1 MVAPLK
7 LIIEINAMGQAL
19 DKQDAYQLGLN
30 DLEVAATWIGLL
42 NGWNPQSENSE
53 DQGAG
58 VGLNPFYFRSQC
70 SSINDSWERARSL
83 SGPKER

>member
-1 MVAPLK
+1 VVAPLK

-42 NGWNPQSENSE
+42 NGWNPQDEDSE
-53 DQGAG
+53 D
-58 VGLNPFYFRSQC
+58 
-70 SSINDSWERARSL
+70 
-83 SGPKER
+83 

>member
-1 MVAPLK
+1 VVAPLK

-42 NGWNPQSENSE
+42 NGWNPQS
-53 DQGAG
+53 D
-58 VGLNPFYFRSQC
+58 
-70 SSINDSWERARSL
+70 SS
-83 SGPKER
+83 